1 MFVLAVDNDA
11 DAESIAVFAL
21 YSEVLYVACNLL
33 LPSWVYDAS
42 ASSHMLSSMFAFR
55 LTGYCQRER
64 GENVLAGARERKLRK
79 VQCDSEV
86 CRCATFSKCCISTCF
101 FAAVRTSC
109 VYRD

>member
-42 ASSHMLSSMFAFR
+42 ASSHMLSLMFAFR

-86 CRCATFSKCCISTCF
+86 CRYATFLS
-101 FAAVRTSC
+101 V
-109 VYRD
+109 V